1 MTKMRALITG
11 MEGFVGPYLAKEL
24 IKRGYIVAGTYLK
37 KRSDSIPKKT
47 TQYHVDI
54 LDMDALN
61 EMLLDFKPDVLFHL
75 AGISDVGF
83 SFKQPEITH
92 KINVEGTKNVIESA
106 FKLEKKPKILMVG
119 SAMEYGIPQFTPITE
134 DHPLNP
140 SSPYAKSK
148 VEAEKI
154 AKEYCDKGMEI
165 ISTRSFNHTGPG
177 QSPNFVSSSFAREVA
192 KIEKGLQKPDIKV
205 GNLSSKRDFTDVRDI
220 VKAYVD
226 LVEKGKSG
234 ESYNVCSGKGVS
246 MQKILDVLL
255 SITSVEVFMETDEE
269 RIRPSDVPI
278 SIGDNTKLKED
289 TGWVPKIN
297 LERTLYDLLNYWR
310 ENV

>member
-1 MTKMRALITG
+1 MRALITG

>member
-1 MTKMRALITG
+1 MRALITG

-226 LVEKGKSG
+226 LVEKGKAG